1 MKKFLLIA
9 LSFMFLFACKGPQN
23 NGDNHANKA
32 EEFAVNFNVK
42 DNTGGTLTAKI
53 KDGNAITTGE
63 KVGRDKEVVFTATP
77 KNSTFDVESWT
88 LDGASVLDADL
99 QKGKTEYT
107 LKITKDV
114 DVVVRFKNSLEGF
127 VTISLNGKNIEGK
140 DPSYEMPSKK
150 PEWNGCFIANR
161 TVKLSDYAMAKNIVT
176 YELWY
181 ETYVWAKDNGYTFKN
196 EGREGNAGVDG
207 EAPTAKKKHP
217 VTFVNWR
224 DTIVWCNAHTQKT
237 KGEAFCVY
245 RDKNNHDLVLK
256 NATEET
262 QCDEAFIDIEKTG
275 FRLPTE
281 AEWEFAARFQG
292 DGSKEEHKQNAESY
306 GEGIYLTLANSAS
319 GAKKPV
325 GFSGVV
331 INGVKVAENDYV
343 KWEELRAEVA
353 RVGIFGCWF
362 CGDKSYID
370 QDPPITGTAEVATK
384 EPNYL
389 GLYDMN
395 GNVWEWLSDGDD
407 GNISDVTIHDN
418 LYKENDIVIN
428 PLGKPNSNEK
438 CRRGASWFF
447 DSEQLTVALRELNV
461 ANHIFGD
468 QGFRLACS
476 VR

>member
-1 MKKFLLIA
+1 MKKILFMA
-9 LSFMFLFACKGPQN
+9 LSLMFLFACRNPQN
-23 NGDNHANKA
+23 DGNNPSGKTK
-32 EEFAVNFNVK
+32 EFLVKFAVE
-42 DNTGGTLTAKI
+42 GEIGCTLKAKI
-53 KDGNAITTGE
+53 KDGKDLTSGD
-63 KVGRDKEVVFTATP
+63 KVSENVEVVFTATP
-77 KNSTFDVESWT
+77 KNSAFDVESWT
-88 LDGASVLDADL
+88 LDGAPVLDADL

-114 DVVVRFKNSLEGF
+114 NVILKFKNALEGF

-176 YELWY
+176 YGLWY

-196 EGREGNAGVDG
+196 EGREGNDGVDG

-224 DTIVWCNAHTQKT
+224 DAIVWCNAHTQKT

-325 GFSGVV
+325 GFNGVAL
-331 INGVKVAENDYV
+331 NGVKVELNDYA

-353 RVGIFGCWF
+353 RVGIFGEWF
-362 CGDKSYID
+362 CGDKSYVP
-370 QDPPITGTAEVATK
+370 QEPLSETTAEVATK
-384 EPNYL
+384 EANYL
-389 GLYDMN
+389 GIYDMN
-395 GNVWEWLSDGDD
+395 GNVWEWVSDGDD
-407 GNISDVTIHDN
+407 GNISDVTVHDN
-418 LYKENDIVIN
+418 LYKENDIVVN

-438 CRRGASWFF
+438 GKRGASWFYSS
-447 DSEQLTVALRELNV
+447 DCLTVCLRDVEG
-461 ANHIFGD
+461 ADYKFD
-468 QGFRLACS
+468 DTGFRLACS